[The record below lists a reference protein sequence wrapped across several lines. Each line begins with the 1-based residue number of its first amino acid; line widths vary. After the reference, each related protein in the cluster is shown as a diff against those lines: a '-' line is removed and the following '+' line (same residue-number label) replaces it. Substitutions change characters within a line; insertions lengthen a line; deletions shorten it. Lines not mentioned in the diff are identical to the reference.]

1 MQRIEQ
7 IISPL
12 PHLTVMVAPLNGH
25 APLHVTMCLT
35 ALAPLIVIVRLHLN
49 AITPHI
55 GLLIAWPLHPGRS
68 GVASMTM
75 SIATNSKKKP
85 DYIAPMM
92 TIASEKMGIV
102 VERSNAGNT
111 LAEFIPLGTLPHLMS
126 RFTTVIPPA
135 GLLDVTRPI
144 ALAPLLFGR
153 RLHMGTLYVVT
164 ITPPLLVLLGRTH
177 HMGTTYVVTIAPPL
191 LVLLG
196 RTPLVGTTY
205 VITIARLRLGLL
217 VR

>member
-1 MQRIEQ
+1 
-7 IISPL
+7 
-12 PHLTVMVAPLNGH
+12 
-25 APLHVTMCLT
+25 
-35 ALAPLIVIVRLHLN
+35 
-49 AITPHI
+49 
-55 GLLIAWPLHPGRS
+55 
-68 GVASMTM
+68 
-75 SIATNSKKKP
+75 
-85 DYIAPMM
+85 M

-111 LAEFIPLGTLPHLMS
+111 LAEFILLGTLPHLMS
-126 RFTTVIPPA
+126 RFATVIPPA

-164 ITPPLLVLLGRTH
+164 IAPPLLVLLGRTH

-205 VITIARLRLGLL
+205 VVTIARLRLGLL
-217 VR
+217 IR

>member
-1 MQRIEQ
+1 
-7 IISPL
+7 
-12 PHLTVMVAPLNGH
+12 
-25 APLHVTMCLT
+25 
-35 ALAPLIVIVRLHLN
+35 
-49 AITPHI
+49 
-55 GLLIAWPLHPGRS
+55 
-68 GVASMTM
+68 
-75 SIATNSKKKP
+75 
-85 DYIAPMM
+85 M

-102 VERSNAGNT
+102 VERSNTGNT

-144 ALAPLLFGR
+144 TLAPLLFGR

-164 ITPPLLVLLGRTH
+164 IAPPLLVLLGRTH

-196 RTPLVGTTY
+196 RIHHMGTMYVVTIAPPLLVLLGRTPLMGTTY
-205 VITIARLRLGLL
+205 VVTIARLRLGLL